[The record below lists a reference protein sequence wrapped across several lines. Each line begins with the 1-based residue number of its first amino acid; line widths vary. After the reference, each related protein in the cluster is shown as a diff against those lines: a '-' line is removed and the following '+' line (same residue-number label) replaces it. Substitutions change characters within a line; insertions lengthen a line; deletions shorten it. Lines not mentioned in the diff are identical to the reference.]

1 MIYVIKGRS
10 VRTNK
15 LAESLSKVTVN
26 PKTPTMFKMLTNY
39 KPTAK
44 VIAKKK

>member
-1 MIYVIKGRS
+1 MIYVINGRS

-26 PKTPTMFKMLTNY
+26 PKTPSMFKMLTKY
-39 KPTAK
+39 KPTA
-44 VIAKKK
+44 VIVKKK